1 MTEQQKK
8 MPRTMTGR
16 VRSAGADKTIAVS
29 VERRVPHP
37 LYGKFIRR
45 STRVLAHDE
54 ENSCRAGDLV
64 TVEECRPYSKRK
76 SWKVQAVLERASG

>member
-1 MTEQQKK
+1 MSDQQQK
-8 MPRTMTGR
+8 MPRTMTGW
-16 VRSAGADKTIAVS
+16 VKSAGADKTVAVT
-29 VERRVPHP
+29 VERRVAHP

-54 ENSCRAGDLV
+54 DNSCRTGDLV